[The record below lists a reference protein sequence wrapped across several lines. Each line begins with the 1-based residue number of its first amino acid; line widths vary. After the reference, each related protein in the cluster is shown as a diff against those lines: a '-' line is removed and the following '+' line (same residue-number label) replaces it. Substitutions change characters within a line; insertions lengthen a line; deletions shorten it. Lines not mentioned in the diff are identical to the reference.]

1 VAAGAR
7 FALPWAFHYPHGF
20 FDIEMAVVLKG
31 AEEIERMR
39 VAGRLAAEVL
49 DFIAPHVRAGVTT
62 AELDRLCHEYMREV
76 QQTVPAPLNYAPPG
90 YPPFPKAICT
100 SVNHQVCH
108 GVPGDRVLKQ
118 GDILNI
124 DVTVIKDGF
133 HGDTSRMFY
142 VGEPSIQ
149 ARRLCEVTYEA
160 MWLGILAVRPGAFL
174 GDIGAAIQRH
184 AEHRG
189 YSVVREFC
197 GHGIG
202 RRFHEEPQVLHY
214 GRPGT
219 GLRLQPGM
227 IFTVEP
233 MINAGKPAIRE
244 LADGWTIVTK
254 DHSLSAQWE
263 HTVLVT
269 ESGYEVLTL
278 SPGAPPMP
286 QSLKAA

>member
-1 VAAGAR
+1 
-7 FALPWAFHYPHGF
+7 
-20 FDIEMAVVLKG
+20 
-31 AEEIERMR
+31 
-39 VAGRLAAEVL
+39 
-49 DFIAPHVRAGVTT
+49 
-62 AELDRLCHEYMREV
+62 
-76 QQTVPAPLNYAPPG
+76 
-90 YPPFPKAICT
+90 
-100 SVNHQVCH
+100 
-108 GVPGDRVLKQ
+108 
-118 GDILNI
+118 
-124 DVTVIKDGF
+124 
-133 HGDTSRMFY
+133 
-142 VGEPSIQ
+142 
-149 ARRLCEVTYEA
+149 
-160 MWLGILAVRPGAFL
+160 MWLGIRAVRPAAFL
-174 GDIGAAIQRH
+174 GDIGAEIQRH
-184 AEHRG
+184 AEGRG

-269 ESGYEVLTL
+269 ESGYEVLTV
-278 SPGAPPMP
+278 SAGAPPMP
-286 QSLKAA
+286 QSLEAA